1 MIIFLRHNDYVIV
14 VRLVSKEHV
23 QLIKKKKMTDIIN
36 SLQRKEKL
44 IIMTRSRKYIL

>member
-23 QLIKKKKMTDIIN
+23 HLIKKENDRHNKQLT
-36 SLQRKEKL
+36 RKEKL
-44 IIMTRSRKYIL
+44 IIMTRSRK